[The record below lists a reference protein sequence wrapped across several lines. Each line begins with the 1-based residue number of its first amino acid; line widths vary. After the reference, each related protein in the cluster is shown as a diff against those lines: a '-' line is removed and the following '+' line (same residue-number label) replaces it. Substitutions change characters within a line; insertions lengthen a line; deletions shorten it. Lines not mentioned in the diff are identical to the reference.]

1 MTEIDI
7 YGVTTTGEE
16 VHRVAMTNANGIEV
30 TLITY
35 GGVLTSLALP
45 DRDGRFA
52 NVLLGCRNLGEYETK
67 SPYFGALVGRFGN
80 RIAGGT
86 FSLDGETFTI
96 PTNNG
101 GNALHGGPDNFSHR
115 VWRLIDADA
124 GLVRLR
130 LVSPDGDQ
138 GFPGRLTVEV
148 VYTLGDDDTLRIDYR
163 AVVEERPTVLNL
175 TNHSYFNLAG
185 DGAGS
190 ALDHE
195 VAIAASG
202 YLPTDAGQ
210 IPLDTIA
217 DVAGTPFDFRTPMPV
232 GARIR
237 DADPQL
243 ASAGGYDHCYV
254 LDRPG
259 LGTASARLRDPV
271 SGRTL
276 AIETTEPGLQFYAG
290 NKLDG
295 MIAGPAGRLYR
306 QSDGLAFET
315 QHFPDSP
322 NRPDFPSTRLAPG
335 ESFTS
340 TTLWRFGTSARSLEY
355 IL

>member
-1 MTEIDI
+1 MTMTEIDI
-7 YGVTTTGEE
+7 YGRTARGDE

-35 GGVLTSLALP
+35 GGTLTGLSLP

-52 NVLLGCRNLGEYETK
+52 NVLLGCRSLGDYETK

-96 PTNNG
+96 PPDNG
-101 GNALHGGPDNFSHR
+101 ASALHGGPDNFSHR
-115 VWRLIDADA
+115 VWHLVAADA
-124 GLVRLR
+124 GVVRLR

-138 GFPGRLTVEV
+138 GFPGRLTVDV
-148 VYTLGDDDTLRIDYR
+148 VYTLSDDDTLRIDYQA
-163 AVVEERPTVLNL
+163 AVEDRPTVVNL

-195 VAIAASG
+195 VMIAASG
-202 YLPTDAGQ
+202 YLPTDPGQ
-210 IPLDTIA
+210 IPLGSIA
-217 DVAGTPFDFRTPMPV
+217 DIAGTPFDFRTPTPV

-237 DADPQL
+237 DADRQL
-243 ASAGGYDHCYV
+243 AAAGGYDHCYI

-259 LGTASARLRDPV
+259 LGSASAHVGDPG

-276 AIETTEPGLQFYAG
+276 TIETTEPGMQFYTG

-295 MIAGPAGRLYR
+295 MLAGPAGRLYR

-322 NRPDFPSTRLAPG
+322 NRPAFPSTRLAPG
-335 ESFTS
+335 ETFLS
-340 TTLWRFGTSARSLEY
+340 TTLWRFGTSAHA
-355 IL
+355 